1 MRAALLRAAPD
12 YTHAQRLRALA
23 HSCVRQ
29 FGGNSEGAVDS
40 FIAAVRH
47 DRGLLSALLDDE
59 TARRLAMP
67 LLEIAARDLR
77 GPEKI
82 GDGEAQMRSD
92 RPLLPRSSPP
102 VDQLDVGEGVPST
115 CGRQPLSSASPASSN
130 SEGGDEHASNERLSP
145 DLSSPS
151 EPSPSVQHRNTLNAP
166 TEVAGRSVPK
176 RGPAK
181 LKSIYERFKLR
192 DDFPI
197 GDLRWSA
204 IPRFKRAN
212 KIEDII
218 LSKLANLPP
227 PNDFN
232 KRVREHVSE
241 AELESI
247 IAAAKKEAEDAI

>member
-1 MRAALLRAAPD
+1 VAYD
-12 YTHAQRLRALA
+12 F
-23 HSCVRQ
+23 VRK
-29 FGGNSEGAVDS
+29 FGGSAEAAVEA
-40 FIAAVRH
+40 FISSVRH

-77 GPEKI
+77 GPEKT
-82 GDGEAQMRSD
+82 GDGEAHDADDRHGWIRS
-92 RPLLPRSSPP
+92 PSSA
-102 VDQLDVGEGVPST
+102 DQLDVGEGAQMSPERLRRS
-115 CGRQPLSSASPASSN
+115 GASPASSN
-130 SEGGDEHASNERLSP
+130 SEGGDEQIGRDRQIAFLSP
-145 DLSSPS
+145 TS

-212 KIEDII
+212 KIEDIV

-241 AELESI
+241 AELETI
-247 IAAAKKEAEDAI
+247 IAAAKKEAEDAIDG